1 MAAAISYGSTRAGS
15 VVCVVDFG
23 GGTLDVSVVR
33 MPESFAGAAAGG
45 AAQGRCVRKLSGRM
59 RLELAQYQELV
70 VFARFGSDLEPATVA
85 ALRRGERLSEALK
98 QGQHEHYTYAQEAL
112 LLYALSGEL
121 LKELKP
127 AEIQAFFKAYLD
139 RIYRM
144 HPEVPYEITHE
155 DKISDA
161 SKEIIDEAAR
171 AVLAEWEEAARESS
185 EAAAQSENAQG
196 EAALKPAEVSE
207 AAEK

>member
-1 MAAAISYGSTRAGS
+1 MEELSRRELRQ
-15 VVCVVDFG
+15 V
-23 GGTLDVSVVR
+23 LLLLLLLL
-33 MPESFAGAAAGG
+33 
-45 AAQGRCVRKLSGRM
+45 GRD
-59 RLELAQYQELV
+59 E
-70 VFARFGSDLEPATVA
+70 
-85 ALRRGERLSEALK
+85 EAD
-98 QGQHEHYTYAQEAL
+98 GAQETL

-196 EAALKPAEVSE
+196 ENAQGENAQGEAALKPAEVSE

>member
-1 MAAAISYGSTRAGS
+1 
-15 VVCVVDFG
+15 
-23 GGTLDVSVVR
+23 
-33 MPESFAGAAAGG
+33 
-45 AAQGRCVRKLSGRM
+45 
-59 RLELAQYQELV
+59 
-70 VFARFGSDLEPATVA
+70 
-85 ALRRGERLSEALK
+85 
-98 QGQHEHYTYAQEAL
+98 
-112 LLYALSGEL
+112 
-121 LKELKP
+121 
-127 AEIQAFFKAYLD
+127 
-139 RIYRM
+139 M

-196 EAALKPAEVSE
+196 ENAQGEAALKPAEASE